1 MCGGASS
8 AAERAQAMSQ
18 QTRPPTSRRKWL
30 LVPAIAAALA
40 GAYALAGFLLVPW
53 LAEREL
59 PRFAEEQLQHR
70 AKVGE
75 IRFNPFTLKLHVR
88 EFALE
93 TREGKPVLGFA
104 EAVADLEWG
113 SLSRR
118 AWMLDEVRLVDPVAH
133 VEISKQGRLN
143 LADLFPGSGGESA
156 AATGGAA
163 AAATGSAPGSATGSA
178 KAAPAGAAPVT
189 PEATARFAI
198 GHFAV
203 VNGSVAFEDHRQGYR
218 NRAERLSIELSSLS
232 TLGPETGP
240 YALTAQTP
248 GGAKLQ
254 WKGEVS
260 LAPLAASG
268 TLAIEGAALP
278 ELMPYVDDF
287 TAARVVSGR
296 ADLELPYR
304 LALVDGKPQ
313 FSLKA
318 ATLRLREFALAGSG
332 EQALLTKFG
341 AITLSGVDFDW
352 GKQQI
357 LMKALRIGES
367 SLGLGKNKSPLAR
380 IGAVNLDGARFALD
394 TGLGSAQEIGV
405 AGVTIAQSAEG
416 KPLAQ
421 LGEVAFEGVEFDS
434 KVRRASVK
442 RLRVPE
448 MALALQRDAAGEIDL
463 MRLFAGKEA
472 KSGEAKTAPGKGDEK
487 KGDANRNDEKSGEWQ
502 ASIASVEIGNAAAR
516 YADATAKT
524 PLALAL
530 EGLSGSFSLHAA
542 ATAEGVRVRLDAGK
556 FDLAKLDAIGTP
568 ATTSAVPQPALK
580 LARLS
585 ISGARYDSGAN
596 AVEAASLK
604 VGSFGVNAALE
615 GDRLNLL
622 DLVPAPGKVKSEK
635 PLSAQAK
642 SIELDEGSVDF
653 NDRGRS
659 IALALQ
665 RVALKLTDAS
675 NDGAKPLVFDL
686 RAEVKSGGRIALRG
700 RGVPAQ
706 GTLEAKIEASNVAL
720 APAQTVLAQF
730 ANVKFNSGDVSLS
743 GTLRA
748 GGKDAKLAYS
758 GSAGIA
764 NLALDD
770 TAGVRLFAWKSVAT
784 DSLKLS
790 LKPDRLDIDELRVM
804 APAGR
809 FAIAKD
815 GTSNISR
822 AFGKSP
828 AAAGEGK
835 PAAPAAVPEA
845 RSVATTDSATTAVA
859 ATSEAAKADPAAA
872 DTTGPDASKGEGGK
886 SGAAGTFAVAVRR
899 VRVDQGALDFSDDS
913 LSPGFVAK
921 IYDLTGTAN
930 GLSSNREARS
940 QFAFEGRVDEFGYA
954 RLSGAVNPFV
964 PRNRSTFR
972 VQLRNVDL
980 ITATPYSMR
989 FAGYRIASGRI
1000 NMDLNYRVRDSVI
1013 EGDNKITLDQLT
1025 LGARVD
1031 SPDALKLPFELAVK
1045 LLKDPDGTISLEVPV
1060 RGNLDDPQFSLAP
1073 LIWKAVGN
1081 LIGNILAAPFRA
1093 LANLFGGSAGEDLG
1107 AVVFDPG
1114 RARLLPPEKEKLVRV
1129 ASTLAKHPDLKL
1141 LIPAHY
1147 DSEAD
1152 ARAMKR
1158 ADLGREVSRKAGFSA
1173 AQDEDP
1179 GQINIEDRQTR
1190 KALRTIFAER
1200 FSKTELD
1207 RLRTEAEAKSRAAGN
1222 VAPSMTTRLR
1232 NFVGGEPQLVDTRE
1246 FHQTLLRR
1254 LRETQPLSPTALSEL
1269 AQQRA
1274 LAIEAALKAAGTDTS
1289 RITRTLAEPSADAEA
1304 KQVTVRLNL
1313 AAR

>member
-1 MCGGASS
+1 
-8 AAERAQAMSQ
+8 MSQ
-18 QTRPPTSRRKWL
+18 QTRTPTSRLKWL

-40 GAYALAGFLLVPW
+40 GAYALAGFVLVPW
-53 LAEREL
+53 LAGREL
-59 PRFAEEQLQHR
+59 PRFAQEQLQHSAR
-70 AKVGE
+70 VGE

-88 EFALE
+88 DFALE
-93 TREGKPVLGFA
+93 TREGKPVLAFA

-113 SLSRR
+113 SLARR
-118 AWMLDEVRLVDPVAH
+118 AWLLDEVRLVDPVAH

-143 LADLFPGSGGESA
+143 LADLVPGKGGEKDVTA
-156 AATGGAA
+156 AAPKGGAA
-163 AAATGSAPGSATGSA
+163 VATTG
-178 KAAPAGAAPVT
+178 AAPAPAPAAGDPV
-189 PEATARFAI
+189 ARFAI

-203 VNGSVAFEDHRQGYR
+203 VNGSIAFEDQRQGYR

-268 TLAIEGAALP
+268 TLAIENAALP

-296 ADLELPYR
+296 ADLELPYH
-304 LALVDGKPQ
+304 LALVEGKPQ
-313 FSLKA
+313 FSLTA
-318 ATLRLREFALAGSG
+318 ASLRLREFALAGTG
-332 EQALLTKFG
+332 EEALLTKFG
-341 AITLSGVDFDW
+341 AITLGGVDFDW
-352 GKQQI
+352 GRQQI

-367 SLGLGKNKSPLAR
+367 SLSRGKDKLSLAR
-380 IGAVNLDGARFALD
+380 IGPVSLDGARYALD
-394 TGLGSAQEIGV
+394 TGIGSAQEIGV
-405 AGVTIAQSAEG
+405 AGVTIAQGAEG

-421 LGEVAFEGVEFDS
+421 LREVALEGIEFDA
-434 KVRRASVK
+434 KARRASVK
-442 RLRVPE
+442 RLRVPDV
-448 MALALQRDAAGEIDL
+448 ALALQRDAGGEIDL
-463 MRLFAGKEA
+463 MRLFAGREA
-472 KSGEAKTAPGKGDEK
+472 QSGEGKAAAGKVDEK
-487 KGDANRNDEKSGEWQ
+487 KSDKKSSEWQ

-530 EGLSGSFSLHAA
+530 EGLSGSFAVQAA
-542 ATAEGVRVRLDAGK
+542 ATSDGVRVRLDAGK

-568 ATTSAVPQPALK
+568 AATSAVPQPALK

-585 ISGARYDSGAN
+585 LSGARYDSGAN
-596 AVEAASLK
+596 ALEAASLR
-604 VGSFGVNAALE
+604 VGGFSVDVALE
-615 GDRLNLL
+615 NDRLNLL
-622 DLVPAPGKVKSEK
+622 DLVPAPGKSKSEK
-635 PLSAQAK
+635 PLTAQAK
-642 SIELDEGSVDF
+642 SIELEEGRVDF

-659 IALALQ
+659 VALALQ
-665 RVALKLTDAS
+665 RIALKLTDAS
-675 NDGAKPLVFDL
+675 NDGAKPLAFELSAD
-686 RAEVKSGGRIALRG
+686 VKSGGRIALRG

-706 GTLEAKIEASNVAL
+706 GTLEAKLEASSVAL
-720 APAQTVLAQF
+720 APAQTVLSQF
-730 ANVKFNSGDVSLS
+730 ANVKFTSGDVSLS

-804 APAGR
+804 APTGR

-822 AFGKSP
+822 AFAKNAPP
-828 AAAGEGK
+828 AGDVK

-845 RSVATTDSATTAVA
+845 KVNVTTANVTTASATTATA
-859 ATSEAAKADPAAA
+859 ATTATTATTADATKADPAAA
-872 DTTGPDASKGEGGK
+872 DTASPEASKGEGDK
-886 SGAAGTFAVAVRR
+886 SGVAGTFAVAVRR

-940 QFAFEGRVDEFGYA
+940 QFSLEGRVDEFGYA

-989 FAGYRIASGRI
+989 FAGYRIATGRI

-1013 EGDNKITLDQLT
+1013 EGDNKITLDQFT

-1081 LIGNILAAPFRA
+1081 LIGNIIAAPFRA

-1107 AVVFDPG
+1107 AIAFDPG
-1114 RARLLPPEKEKLVRV
+1114 RARLLPPEREKLARV
-1129 ASTLAKHPDLKL
+1129 ASTLAKRAELKL

-1158 ADLGREVSRKAGFSA
+1158 ADLARDVSLKAGFA
-1173 AQDEDP
+1173 VAQDEDP

-1190 KALRTIFAER
+1190 KALRTLFSER
-1200 FSKTELD
+1200 FSKAELD
-1207 RLRTEAEAKSRAAGN
+1207 ALRTEAEAKSRAAG
-1222 VAPSMTTRLR
+1222 VAAPSMTTRLR

-1254 LRETQPLSPTALSEL
+1254 LRETQTLAPDALSGL

-1274 LAIEAALKAAGTDTS
+1274 LAIEAALKAAGADAS
-1289 RITRTLAEPSADAEA
+1289 RITRTLAEPSANAEA
-1304 KQVTVRLNL
+1304 KQVAIRLSL
-1313 AAR
+1313 AAH